1 MALMLSVFSSG
12 LLQTV
17 PAFAD
22 APGNNGTLKI
32 MDATSK
38 TEAPNN
44 EPKVCSWYYE
54 GFSFDSAQ
62 AGRIEVEG
70 QGQTD
75 YSPVVVAN
83 VTTTA
88 EGYFK
93 SPVQSLP
100 EGHYKATLFEKP
112 IEGKGEK
119 SKSKVFW
126 VECDD
131 EQSEKPRLTVCE
143 SWESSNSTN
152 NDLNGWT
159 LSSGAEYVDGGMKL
173 TSTGDWNE
181 ATITRTL
188 SGELAD
194 LGTGITF
201 TPGTQYLGLHVETSA
216 GTLVYEQEPT
226 YGGKWWS
233 TANFNVA
240 SGMGY
245 ATFDTLE
252 NIVAANPDVTLNS
265 LTVLYTSPTAAST
278 TVTSVKIGCVEYTF
292 DKADREPT
300 VCTVSNNRYIQPWE
314 YGEATYP
321 DVEDYEGSTGMIAN
335 NATYE
340 FKEDGLHLST
350 PDVDSS
356 VYGLI
361 DAGNTPLQDVDKMS
375 YETFRKTESAGYAN
389 TLPAY
394 ILVVDTNGSD
404 VAGGISYLFYEPY
417 NNMPPAVIEGSWQ
430 TWDAINDG
438 EAKWW
443 MSGTGQTLRTWDY
456 FVEQFSD
463 AVVIAY
469 GFNQG
474 SYNAETY
481 SIIQDLE
488 FDCAITSFAAPGRGN
503 QQPEVPEVPVDN
515 GNVLGDNT
523 GKVPATTTASL
534 PATLPAT
541 GSVFNPMMIL
551 IASLAAYGAAYFAQ
565 GRRRVTE
572 L

>member
-1 MALMLSVFSSG
+1 
-12 LLQTV
+12 
-17 PAFAD
+17 
-22 APGNNGTLKI
+22 
-32 MDATSK
+32 
-38 TEAPNN
+38 
-44 EPKVCSWYYE
+44 
-54 GFSFDSAQ
+54 
-62 AGRIEVEG
+62 
-70 QGQTD
+70 
-75 YSPVVVAN
+75 
-83 VTTTA
+83 
-88 EGYFK
+88 
-93 SPVQSLP
+93 
-100 EGHYKATLFEKP
+100 
-112 IEGKGEK
+112 
-119 SKSKVFW
+119 
-126 VECDD
+126 
-131 EQSEKPRLTVCE
+131 
-143 SWESSNSTN
+143 
-152 NDLNGWT
+152 
-159 LSSGAEYVDGGMKL
+159 
-173 TSTGDWNE
+173 
-181 ATITRTL
+181 
-188 SGELAD
+188 
-194 LGTGITF
+194 
-201 TPGTQYLGLHVETSA
+201 
-216 GTLVYEQEPT
+216 
-226 YGGKWWS
+226 
-233 TANFNVA
+233 
-240 SGMGY
+240 
-245 ATFDTLE
+245 
-252 NIVAANPDVTLNS
+252 
-265 LTVLYTSPTAAST
+265 
-278 TVTSVKIGCVEYTF
+278 
-292 DKADREPT
+292 
-300 VCTVSNNRYIQPWE
+300 
-314 YGEATYP
+314 
-321 DVEDYEGSTGMIAN
+321 MIAN

-394 ILVVDTNGSD
+394 ILVVDTNGTD